1 MEHLLREAALAL
13 SQDGDALRQ
22 GSLPAPKN
30 KQQTRPALLVLRSRE
45 IAAAFLLERD
55 VALAQ
60 NRRYWATEWAMRE
73 HPDMCRTTEEKDVFL
88 NTVRRW
94 ARKAKKGAYGPVA
107 GIVRFGDSG
116 IGGSQQAWSQSAQ
129 GSCTVLLPPSKRRRL
144 RGGGGP
150 GHMKV
155 PCIGEEL
162 FAWFVDTLTN
172 IKGRLPSCLLLHRAE
187 LIAKDLMGI
196 HQLRIETGSV
206 PPHATLNLP
215 VISYGWLRRWRRV
228 WGVSA
233 RQANLRYKAPRKVIL
248 RRLRVFWCNVIRV
261 RALHA
266 LLEPGG
272 ELAFEGFD
280 QKPLWFTASSQE
292 KPWHSAGL
300 AKSLSKRTSP

>member
-1 MEHLLREAALAL
+1 MGLPGTTAQREMDCSLHYVGPERGRRAAQRPQRERRAVEHLLREAALAL
-13 SQDGDALRQ
+13 SQDGDALCH

-88 NTVRRW
+88 STVRRW
-94 ARKAKKGAYGPVA
+94 ARKATKGAYGLVA
-107 GIVRFGDSG
+107 GIVHCGDSG
-116 IGGSQQAWSQSAQ
+116 FGGSQQAWSQSAQ
-129 GSCTVLLPPSKRRRL
+129 ESCTVLLPPSKRRRL

-172 IKGRLPSCLLLHRAE
+172 VKGDCRRACCCTE
-187 LIAKDLMGI
+187 
-196 HQLRIETGSV
+196 QS
-206 PPHATLNLP
+206 
-215 VISYGWLRRWRRV
+215 
-228 WGVSA
+228 
-233 RQANLRYKAPRKVIL
+233 
-248 RRLRVFWCNVIRV
+248 
-261 RALHA
+261 
-266 LLEPGG
+266 
-272 ELAFEGFD
+272 
-280 QKPLWFTASSQE
+280 
-292 KPWHSAGL
+292 
-300 AKSLSKRTSP
+300 